1 MCAKKLGPVGRGP
14 ERHQPKTT
22 VFLAEGRCLVRQ
34 GVRALL
40 EREEDFNLVG
50 ETGDG
55 LEAVQLVAQVKPNVT
70 VLGLMLP
77 GQDGLEVARQLR
89 LFSPD
94 TRVVV
99 LTVHAKESYVLQA
112 FRNGALGY
120 VLKDS
125 SIDELVK
132 AIREAAAGRCYVCS
146 RLSHVSIQDY
156 LQKAR
161 AGSLDFNENLTPRE
175 REIVRLVAE
184 GSSSREIG
192 GRLGLSCR
200 TVETH
205 RANAMHKLG
214 LRKQTDLV
222 RYAFTH
228 GLLLSEVADA
238 RVTTTGTPNSGAPGN
253 FEQSRV

>member
-1 MCAKKLGPVGRGP
+1 MCAKKSAPVGRRP
-14 ERHQPKTT
+14 ERSRPKTT
-22 VFLAEGRCLVRQ
+22 VVLAEERCLVRQ
-34 GVRALL
+34 GIRALL
-40 EREEDFNLVG
+40 EREEEFNLVG
-50 ETGDG
+50 ETGHG
-55 LEAVQLVAQVKPNVT
+55 QECVELVARLKPNVA
-70 VLGLMLP
+70 VLSLMLP
-77 GQDGLEVARQLR
+77 GLDGMEVTRQIR

-99 LTVHAKESYVLQA
+99 LTVHAKESCVLQA

-125 SIDELVK
+125 SIVELVK
-132 AIREAAAGRCYVCS
+132 AIREAVAGRCYVCS
-146 RLSHVSIQDY
+146 RLSQVSIQDY

-161 AGSLDFNENLTPRE
+161 AGSLDFNESLTPRE
-175 REIVRLVAE
+175 REIVRLVVE

-192 GRLGLSCR
+192 GRLGLSRR

-222 RYAFTH
+222 RYAFSH
-228 GLLLSEVADA
+228 GILLSEVADA
-238 RVTTTGTPNSGAPGN
+238 RVTTMGTQSSGGP
-253 FEQSRV
+253 

>member
-1 MCAKKLGPVGRGP
+1 M
-14 ERHQPKTT
+14 
-22 VFLAEGRCLVRQ
+22 VRQ

-55 LEAVQLVAQVKPNVT
+55 LAAVQLIAQLKPNVM
-70 VLGLMLP
+70 VLSLMLP
-77 GQDGLEVARQLR
+77 GLDGLEVTRQIR
-89 LFSPD
+89 PFSPD

-99 LTVHAKESYVLQA
+99 LTVHANESYVLQA

-125 SIDELVK
+125 GIDELVK

-161 AGSLDFNENLTPRE
+161 EGSLDLNESLTRRE

-192 GRLGLSCR
+192 SRLGLSPR

-205 RANAMHKLG
+205 RANAMHRLG
-214 LRKQTDLV
+214 LKKQTDLV

-228 GLLLSEVADA
+228 GIILSDVISA
-238 RVTTTGTPNSGAPGN
+238 RVTTTGTHSSGVPGN
-253 FEQSRV
+253 FEERRA

>member
-1 MCAKKLGPVGRGP
+1 MCAERSRRVRGKP
-14 ERHQPKTT
+14 EASHPKTS
-22 VFLAEGRCLVRQ
+22 VVLAEEHCLVRQ

-55 LEAVQLVAQVKPNVT
+55 QEAVQLIAQLKPNVM
-70 VLGLMLP
+70 VLSLMLP
-77 GQDGLEVARQLR
+77 GLDGLEVTRQIR

-99 LTVHAKESYVLQA
+99 LTVHANESYVLQA

-125 SIDELVK
+125 GIGELVK

-161 AGSLDFNENLTPRE
+161 DGSLDFNESLTPRE

-192 GRLGLSCR
+192 SRLGLSPR
-200 TVETH
+200 TVEAH
-205 RANAMHKLG
+205 RTNAMRKLR
-214 LRKQTDLV
+214 LKKQTDLV

-228 GLLLSEVADA
+228 GILLSEIADA
-238 RVTTTGTPNSGAPGN
+238 RVTGTQSSGASGN
-253 FEQSRV
+253 FEERRA

>member
-1 MCAKKLGPVGRGP
+1 MCAKKIGPVTG
-14 ERHQPKTT
+14 ESELIHPKTT
-22 VFLAEGRCLVRQ
+22 VILAEERCLVRQ
-34 GVRALL
+34 GIRALL
-40 EREEDFNLVG
+40 EREEDFHLVG

-55 LEAVQLVAQVKPNVT
+55 LEVAQLVAQLKPNVA
-70 VLGLMLP
+70 VLSLMLP
-77 GQDGLEVARQLR
+77 GLDGMEVTKQIRR
-89 LFSPD
+89 SSPD

-99 LTVHAKESYVLQA
+99 LTVHAKESYVLQT

-125 SIDELVK
+125 GIDELVK

-161 AGSLDFNENLTPRE
+161 TGCLDFNESLTSRE

-184 GSSSREIG
+184 GSSSKEIG
-192 GRLGLSCR
+192 GQLGLSRR

-205 RANAMHKLG
+205 RANAMRKLG
-214 LRKQTDLV
+214 LKKQTNLV

-228 GLLLSEVADA
+228 GILLSDA
-238 RVTTTGTPNSGAPGN
+238 VDDGMAMTVTQNGRIPAT
-253 FEQSRV
+253 FEQSQV